1 MTGPETTDVY
11 DKAKRSAVMAKVKS
25 TGTKPELL
33 IRRILT
39 ALGARY
45 RLHRKDLP
53 GSPDVVMPGRRLA
66 IFVHGC
72 FWHGHDCARGSRVP
86 KANRDYWLAKV
97 ARNTARDARNLA
109 GLAAAGWRVET
120 VWEGEMKDREGVRGR
135 LARLLSDTA
144 HLPPP
149 GGCAACPPPIGG
161 GAQAARLFPLWGK
174 TIAKRSVGGKC

>member
-1 MTGPETTDVY
+1 MSASETTDVY
-11 DKAKRSAVMAKVKS
+11 DKAKRSAVMARVKS

-39 ALGARY
+39 DLGARY

-53 GSPDVVMPGRRLA
+53 GSPDVVMAGRRLA

-97 ARNTARDARNLA
+97 ARNTARDGRNVADLT
-109 GLAAAGWRVET
+109 AAGWRVET
-120 VWEGEMKDREGVRGR
+120 VWECEMKDREGLKER
-135 LARLLSDTA
+135 LSALLNDTA
-144 HLPPP
+144 RLPPP
-149 GGCAACPPPIGG
+149 GGYAACPPP
-161 GAQAARLFPLWGK
+161 
-174 TIAKRSVGGKC
+174 